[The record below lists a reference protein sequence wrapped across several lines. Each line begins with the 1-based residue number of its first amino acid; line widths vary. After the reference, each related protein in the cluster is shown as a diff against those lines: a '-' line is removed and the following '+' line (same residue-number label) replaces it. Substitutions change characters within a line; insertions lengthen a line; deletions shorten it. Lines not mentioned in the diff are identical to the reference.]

1 MLVLATVAAVACGSR
16 DRTTEPPPP
25 PVSPF
30 PSFVRLRSDA
40 GDVIGGGK
48 SYDYTP
54 ATALVDVSANG
65 NSISVVVHGDE
76 QWTGAFAG
84 PSTLGR
90 LQRGTYAN
98 VQRYPDNDPT
108 KGGLS
113 WSGEGRGCNTLRGS
127 FTADS
132 VTYDID
138 GALTALDLTFEQH
151 CEGST
156 TALHGTI
163 HWRANDPTRPPG
175 PVDPPP
181 LGLWLPPAGS
191 TPVSGDYV
199 YLTSDVGDFIGG
211 GRSYTYT
218 QGDAPIGVTAGG
230 GHLLVTVHG
239 AEAWSGDFQV
249 MSTLSQLQPGYYA
262 NLRRYPLHNPA
273 KGGLSWV
280 GAGRGC
286 TTVTGWFAID
296 VVTYVS
302 GSLTAIDL
310 RFEQH
315 CEGGTPALHG
325 AVHWRA

>member
-1 MLVLATVAAVACGSR
+1 MAAAACGSR
-16 DRTTEPPPP
+16 DRTTEPPPA
-25 PVSPF
+25 PVSTF

-48 SYDYTP
+48 NYDYTP
-54 ATALVDVSANG
+54 ATALVDVRANG
-65 NSISVVVHGDE
+65 NSVTVIVQGDE
-76 QWTGAFAG
+76 RWTGEFAG

-113 WSGEGRGCNTLRGS
+113 WSGEGRGCNAVLGS

-156 TALHGTI
+156 TALRGTI

-218 QGDAPIGVTAGG
+218 QADAPIGVTAGG
-230 GHLLVTVHG
+230 GH
-239 AEAWSGDFQV
+239 
-249 MSTLSQLQPGYYA
+249 
-262 NLRRYPLHNPA
+262 
-273 KGGLSWV
+273 
-280 GAGRGC
+280 
-286 TTVTGWFAID
+286 
-296 VVTYVS
+296 
-302 GSLTAIDL
+302 
-310 RFEQH
+310 
-315 CEGGTPALHG
+315 
-325 AVHWRA
+325 